1 MPMPHNYTYNDII
14 LYIYN
19 ELDPD
24 TSYKLQV
31 ELQNNPEL
39 QKEYNTTV
47 KMLGMLDKLIE
58 NPNPTTIDL
67 ILEYSS
73 SKTSAKAPR

>member
-1 MPMPHNYTYNDII
+1 MPMQNTYTYNEII

-24 TSYKLQV
+24 TSYKFQL
-31 ELQNNPEL
+31 ELQHNQEL
-39 QKEYNTTV
+39 LKEYNTTV
-47 KMLGMLDKLIE
+47 KMLGMLDKLVE

-73 SKTSAKAPR
+73 TKTSAKTIG